1 MEALKSFEDLVK
13 RYVDRGERKKVAIV
27 CPNDDHTE
35 YVVRRCMEGDLV
47 DLVLMLDGGESKEFI
62 NWAKKYPVSKLEL
75 VKCTDTVDAARQG
88 VRFVYTGE
96 ADVLMKGSLNT
107 DTILHEVIDK
117 QGGRGLLKPG
127 KVMSHLT
134 LVESPVYH
142 KLLMFSDA
150 AVIPNPT
157 LEQFDAMIHYDCD
170 AMRKLGV
177 ARPKVALIHFSEKI
191 NPRFP
196 VTENYVELINRA
208 SQGEYGDA
216 AIGGPMDVK
225 TACDRESAQ
234 IKKIESE
241 VVGDTD
247 ILILPDLEAGNTFY
261 KTVSYFGKAIMAA
274 MVTGTIR
281 PVVVASR
288 ADSAESKFY
297 SLILAC
303 MASNK

>member
-1 MEALKSFEDLVK
+1 MEALKSFEDLLK
-13 RYVDRGERKKVAIV
+13 RYVESGKRKRVAIV

-35 YVVRRCMEGDLV
+35 YVVRRCMDDDLV
-47 DLVLMLDGGESKEFI
+47 DLVLLLDGDESKELI
-62 NWAKKYPVSKLEL
+62 EWTKTYSASKLR
-75 VKCTDTVDAARQG
+75 VINCTDTVDAARQG
-88 VRFVYTGE
+88 VKLVYDGG
-96 ADVLMKGSLNT
+96 ADVLMKGSLST

-117 QGGRGLLKPG
+117 KGGHGLLEPG

-150 AVIPNPT
+150 AVIPYPT
-157 LEQFDAMIHYDCD
+157 LDQFDAMLHYDCD
-170 AMRKLGV
+170 IMRKLGV
-177 ARPKVALIHFSEKI
+177 ERPKVALIHFSEKI

-196 VTENYVELINRA
+196 VTENYIELIDRV
-208 SQGEYGDA
+208 QRGDYGNA
-216 AIGGPMDVK
+216 AVSGPMDVK

-241 VVGDTD
+241 VVGDAD
-247 ILILPDLEAGNTFY
+247 ILILADLEAGNTFY
-261 KTVSYFGKAIMAA
+261 KTVSFFGKARMAA
-274 MVTGTIR
+274 MVTGTKR

-303 MASNK
+303 MASNQ